1 MRANGTFL
9 FAFHITF
16 SIPLPH
22 EWFPFEQ
29 IESGELEL
37 SFPVWFDPYT
47 FDTHVFPVFLGGTVL
62 SPNRTIVSA
71 PSMNLVYF
79 VAVDTQRQID
89 K

>member
-1 MRANGTFL
+1 MAALTARKRYL
-9 FAFHITF
+9 FARISFH
-16 SIPLPH
+16 L
-22 EWFPFEQ
+22 FPFLSQ

-37 SFPVWFDPYT
+37 TFPVWFDPYT